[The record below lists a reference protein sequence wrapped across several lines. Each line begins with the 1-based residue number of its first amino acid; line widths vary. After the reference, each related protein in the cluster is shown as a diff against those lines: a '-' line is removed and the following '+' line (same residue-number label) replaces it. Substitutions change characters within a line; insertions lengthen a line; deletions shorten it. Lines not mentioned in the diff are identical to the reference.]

1 MLNSTLWLSNSD
13 KQAQH
18 SLNRK
23 VGLRFRRRENHISL
37 WELEPPTVQPAASRY
52 TDHVVLAT
60 NQPHELELCDHVVI
74 TLL

>member
-1 MLNSTLWLSNSD
+1 MLSSTMWLSNSD

-23 VGLRFRRRENHISL
+23 RGLRFRRRESHVPLS
-37 WELEPPTVQPAASRY
+37 ELEPQTVRPAASRY
-52 TDHVVLAT
+52 TDHAVLAT
-60 NQPHELELCDHVVI
+60 NQPHELELCEHVVI